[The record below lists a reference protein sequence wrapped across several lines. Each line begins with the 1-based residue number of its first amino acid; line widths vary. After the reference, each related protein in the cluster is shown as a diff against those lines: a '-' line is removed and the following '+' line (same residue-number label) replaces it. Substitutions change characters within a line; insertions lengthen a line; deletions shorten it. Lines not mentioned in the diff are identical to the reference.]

1 MTTLCQVTVVDNE
14 KEFLNRLKKD
24 GHAHHF
30 PTGGWGRFTGE
41 IPAIGTSFT
50 VHYPES
56 ENREPNVFRVLYHHR
71 CFNSEPY
78 STDAKT
84 TARHLQIGDNT
95 LEVCHVFVVKL
106 SLKKP
111 T

>member
-1 MTTLCQVTVVDNE
+1 MTTLCQITVVDNE
-14 KEFLNRLKKD
+14 KDFLNRLKKD

-30 PTGGWGRFTGE
+30 PTSGWGRFTGE

-56 ENREPNVFRVLYHHR
+56 ENRDPNVFRVLYHHR
-71 CFNSEPY
+71 CFNSEPV

-84 TARHLQIGDNT
+84 ADRHARIGDCT
-95 LEVCHVFVVKL
+95 LEVCFVFVVQIPLEK
-106 SLKKP
+106 SI
-111 T
+111 